1 MPVMASGATIAA
13 MMRSDNMK
21 KSYDGLPLERITSNP
36 RDNVETLATSYGGY
50 SIEVHFLGYSPTFHG
65 VMSSAIVKK
74 DGEVWHFSHL
84 NNGKQTRRQVAEW
97 LIDYVR
103 RLIDNREVDE
113 FHLMRGY
120 PRLEEGMVLK
130 DNMVTKECEARAK
143 PKIEIKIMED
153 YKK

>member
-1 MPVMASGATIAA
+1 MIMASGATIAA
-13 MMRSDNMK
+13 MMRSDNMR
-21 KSYDGLPLERITSNP
+21 KSYDGLPLERLTPDP

-50 SIEVHFLGYSPTFHG
+50 SIEAHFLGYSPTFHG
-65 VMSSAIVKK
+65 VMSTAIVKN

-84 NNGKQTRRQVAEW
+84 NDGTQTRRQVAEW

-103 RLIDNREVDE
+103 RLIEDGEVDE

-120 PRLEEGMVLK
+120 HRLEEGMVLK
-130 DNMVTKECEARAK
+130 DNMATKEGEAKAK
-143 PKIEIKIMED
+143 PKIEAKALED